1 MLYTAAANKHPLISI
16 GYASKGAHF
25 LFRSSKNLENAAL
38 RLPSKI
44 LEGPRSGIL

>member
-25 LFRSSKNLENAAL
+25 FFRSSKNLENAAL
-38 RLPSKI
+38 RLPSKDI
-44 LEGPRSGIL
+44 GGAA